1 MWGEELDGAEAPIDG
16 IDRETLRKA
25 MALNPSL
32 KKQEGNTQRVIEKL
46 EKASAQKPAAGAG
59 PAQALASMN
68 LVEGLDLL
76 KKKFYEEQKR
86 LNEELKKV
94 QKALKDLAP
103 ATQEKVTHL
112 FVAHD
117 PNMSN
122 AMTNELLKVE
132 GQFLHDVQ
140 FTVRGVI
147 EAQKKKR

>member
-32 KKQEGNTQRVIEKL
+32 KQQEGSTQRVIEKL
-46 EKASAQKPAAGAG
+46 EKANATKPVERDVIPGLSG
-59 PAQALASMN
+59 MN
-68 LVEGLDLL
+68 LVEGLDHC
-76 KKKFYEEQKR
+76 KKRFYEEQKR
-86 LNEELKKV
+86 LNEELKRV
-94 QKALKDLAP
+94 QKSLRDLAP
-103 ATQEKVTHL
+103 QMQEKVVAL
-112 FVAHD
+112 FVQHD

-140 FTVRGVI
+140 FSVRQVI
-147 EAQKKKR
+147 EAQKKRR